1 MPKKE
6 QKKDTVS
13 DEELDKMIDESI
25 KKQKK
30 EDRTEEK
37 PKEEEKPAEE
47 KKEEAKPEA
56 ESKKEEKLK
65 EKEPEPEEKPKEAE
79 GKKEET
85 KPAEPAVPAA
95 PEIRGKEGYDPWKVL
110 IYPHLAEKSINMV
123 ELENK
128 LVFIV
133 KKNAIKSQIKEAV
146 ENGFNVKVLS
156 VNVEITMKGQK
167 KAYIKLSPE
176 HSAADIATRLGM
188 I

>member
-25 KKQKK
+25 KKQK
-30 EDRTEEK
+30 EEGRTEEK

-47 KKEEAKPEA
+47 KP
-56 ESKKEEKLK
+56 K

-79 GKKEET
+79 GKKEEA
-85 KPAEPAVPAA
+85 KPAEPAAPAA

-133 KKNAIKSQIKEAV
+133 KKNATKSQIKEAV

-167 KAYIKLSPE
+167 KAYVKLPPE

>member
-13 DEELDKMIDESI
+13 DEELDKMIDDSI

-30 EDRTEEK
+30 EDKEKEKPKKEEK
-37 PKEEEKPAEE
+37 PKEEAKPAEEEKSEEKPAE
-47 KKEEAKPEA
+47 KPREE
-56 ESKKEEKLK
+56 
-65 EKEPEPEEKPKEAE
+65 
-79 GKKEET
+79 
-85 KPAEPAVPAA
+85 KPAEPAAPAV

-110 IYPHLAEKSINMV
+110 IYPHLAEKSMNMV

-133 KKNAIKSQIKEAV
+133 KKDATKSRIKEAV